1 VSDPREQSY
10 YEIALTNRQVMTI
23 FVVLLVC
30 VLAAFLGGVW
40 VGRGDGVVVT
50 TTEPEE
56 IDSGVQPGEPPLE
69 ELDFFSE
76 TGSASTAE
84 PTTGTA
90 AAEDREQ
97 PEVAVAESPQPVILE
112 EIGPSAARA
121 QPPAAE
127 PAAADPEPAAT
138 ESASAASA
146 VSIPPTPTPSAI
158 VAPPIGGALVIQVFS
173 STDQQQARRTLERL
187 QSGGYPAVM
196 STGDVDGRPM
206 YRVRVGPYNDRAE
219 AQTVADR
226 IRRAYKLDT
235 WITR

>member
-97 PEVAVAESPQPVILE
+97 PEVAVVAVAESPQPVILE

-146 VSIPPTPTPSAI
+146 VSIPPTRSSFRCSPRPINSRLAGLWKGCRVAAI
-158 VAPPIGGALVIQVFS
+158 RQ
-173 STDQQQARRTLERL
+173 
-187 QSGGYPAVM
+187 
-196 STGDVDGRPM
+196 
-206 YRVRVGPYNDRAE
+206 
-219 AQTVADR
+219 
-226 IRRAYKLDT
+226 
-235 WITR
+235 